1 MISQARFHRLR
12 FGLAIAILLLSCAT
26 MYAQPMRVQGTVREA
41 GTGEPVIS
49 AQVRAQGRLQGTLTD
64 AQGKFTL
71 ELDAPAQ
78 VLEVSHIGFKK
89 VYVPLAGKS
98 GRSLDIS
105 LEPAASLAP
114 IVISAGPQEVLEDR
128 TIHLYDYELLDDHIM
143 MIIYDRKL
151 KRSKLALVDANDS
164 IVDTELLPEEPGKLV
179 KDCLGNIHA
188 ITQHFACQVFWDG
201 EEIGFYQDSLALYE
215 EAVAPCLGNLGGFY
229 YFDRWTF
236 NGQIL
241 DYYAYD
247 MAQKEWK
254 NLMHVEDKVR
264 MHQLMDP
271 LGPYVS
277 IAPSRAAMYSLT
289 PDDWEEIGKIDHA
302 FQFDQLAFFRPI
314 DAPLRIVDGKVVVF
328 DHLNGQI
335 LFFER
340 DGTKVSEVAMDYH
353 KMPGRERMIIIDE
366 IRGEA
371 YTVFEKH
378 GYQTLR
384 RIDLAT
390 GTLGLPIEIPRQFPH
405 KIQIRNGVA
414 HFLYKQGSY
423 DDTKRLYRLSL

>member
-164 IVDTELLPEEPGKLV
+164 IVDTELLPRS
-179 KDCLGNIHA
+179 LGN
-188 ITQHFACQVFWDG
+188 W
-201 EEIGFYQDSLALYE
+201 
-215 EAVAPCLGNLGGFY
+215 
-229 YFDRWTF
+229 
-236 NGQIL
+236 
-241 DYYAYD
+241 
-247 MAQKEWK
+247 
-254 NLMHVEDKVR
+254 
-264 MHQLMDP
+264 
-271 LGPYVS
+271 
-277 IAPSRAAMYSLT
+277 
-289 PDDWEEIGKIDHA
+289 
-302 FQFDQLAFFRPI
+302 
-314 DAPLRIVDGKVVVF
+314 
-328 DHLNGQI
+328 
-335 LFFER
+335 
-340 DGTKVSEVAMDYH
+340 
-353 KMPGRERMIIIDE
+353 
-366 IRGEA
+366 
-371 YTVFEKH
+371 
-378 GYQTLR
+378 
-384 RIDLAT
+384 
-390 GTLGLPIEIPRQFPH
+390 
-405 KIQIRNGVA
+405 
-414 HFLYKQGSY
+414 
-423 DDTKRLYRLSL
+423 